1 MTTNTD
7 FSSKCAI
14 LNDIWLNHSDNEFL
28 EDFVQTNDLG
38 LPLSHFIHNGIV
50 ETTTLANAIIDE
62 TFADLLKLFE
72 YEDEGFESLQDF
84 WGFA

>member
-7 FSSKCAI
+7 YSSKYTI

-28 EDFVQTNDLG
+28 EEFVIRNDLG
-38 LPLSHFIHNGIV
+38 LPLAHFIHNGIV
-50 ETTTLANAIIDE
+50 ETTTAANAIIDD
-62 TFADLLKLFE
+62 TFADLLELFE
-72 YEDEGFESLQDF
+72 YEDEGFTSLQDF